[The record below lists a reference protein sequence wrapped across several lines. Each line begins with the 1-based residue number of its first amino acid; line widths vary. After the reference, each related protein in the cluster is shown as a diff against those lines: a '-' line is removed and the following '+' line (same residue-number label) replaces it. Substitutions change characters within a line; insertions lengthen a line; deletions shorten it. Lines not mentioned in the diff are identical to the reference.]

1 MNTYLHVLRKYAIF
15 SGRAS
20 RKEYWVFYLYN
31 FTFSAIAIILD
42 NILRIAIKEVG
53 YGPIYLVYILALLI
67 PSLAVTVRRLHDIGK
82 SGWMI
87 LIALIPL
94 VGPIWLIVLLASK
107 SSPEKN
113 RFGDEPADL
122 PLDHPVVD
130 EIILIFTIWMFL
142 SSAFYAIL
150 PRVSPEFFSST
161 FQTVQIYMNLLYGA
175 FPLAL
180 ALVVKNKPKKIL
192 LLIIGGLILLY
203 YIYVGVSSIL

>member
-31 FTFSAIAIILD
+31 FTFSVIAVLLD
-42 NILRIAIKEVG
+42 NILRIAIAEVG
-53 YGPIYLVYILALLI
+53 YGPIYVVYILALLI
-67 PSLAVTVRRLHDIGK
+67 PSLAVTVRRLHDVGK

-94 VGPIWLIVLLASK
+94 VGTIWLIVLLASK
-107 SSPEKN
+107 SNPEEN
-113 RFGDEPADL
+113 QFGDEPADL
-122 PLDHPVVD
+122 HPDHPVVD
-130 EIILIFTIWMFL
+130 EIILIFLIWMFL
-142 SSAFYAIL
+142 SNSFYAIL

-161 FQTVQIYMNLLYGA
+161 YETVQLYMNLLYGA

-180 ALVVKNKPKKIL
+180 ALIVKNKPKKIL

-203 YIYVGVSSIL
+203 NIYQGVNSII